1 MGLDSMFGGGHIL
14 IVMLGLLG
22 AMLLMGSVFINN
34 QVAHYT
40 QRDERHKEKQLE
52 YYRNTLS

>member
-22 AMLLMGSVFINN
+22 AMLLMVRS
-34 QVAHYT
+34 
-40 QRDERHKEKQLE
+40 
-52 YYRNTLS
+52 S